1 MCNNQTDLCL
11 FIRSPITSAS
21 FTAPVIPSPRSWE
34 RVPVGSATVGRGQRK
49 IWKRVGGISSAAFDE
64 SYARVVAELESQG
77 QGPRKR
83 ARHEKYIPPY
93 GDAKWDIRA
102 GKELDGKWDLIE
114 ARVAVSIANK
124 EAEATTPNSTAS
136 KHQAHTDS
144 VSQWIPRKR
153 HNSRWPIESKNK
165 KKSLRMLGDLQP
177 LIEFAMPSP
186 AQLSAAQLDDA
197 KEQVNDNQMMTRS
210 TRRLS
215 RRISIGLGEESSR
228 KIPTIT
234 LTPGKT
240 AGPAMSPVKRPPVM
254 SPKKVAES
262 PLRTFTVNATPCKVV
277 LESPKTSPMVKSP
290 SKSSPHTHTEV
301 TSVAG
306 VDNSP
311 LVFDQPTSDITIPPA
326 HETRRRLSLHAARRI
341 ERRASGGLKM
351 ATVFHA
357 EKPSRRHSF
366 NTTGHVSDDANQR
379 RKTLDIP
386 STWLGLGLDTPKAS
400 NSGSSLVDKDDS
412 PDQLAE
418 SSPKGQ
424 APLSPVP
431 ALSTVVVDAGTNLDI
446 FGQGRKSVAESAIPV
461 ATDDQISKDIDVA
474 ESALPVASDDQISK
488 DIDVAE
494 SAIPMAA
501 DVQEDIDVV
510 ESAIPVATDD
520 QISKGIDVAEST
532 VPATTDIEED
542 IEIDEQSEF
551 EFPPHDPEGLSTIFE
566 ESYVSDAQTPQ
577 KLASGPSTTSPIS
590 AVESLEKTEEKFSSF
605 RVPES
610 AETPV
615 KNVDEDST
623 PSQPPQVESGFTP
636 INIRQISPQN
646 GSPAHVEG
654 PVEDTQMISG
664 DLDEEVDDELML
676 EGDEVAVVR
685 VENDTLELHALHED
699 SETEML
705 RKFVTRVTADKNAK
719 AAAAAAA
726 LALKCLP
733 KRRSGSTGSITSS
746 TGSPISKSDAA
757 IGRSP
762 LSERSPNSPSPIKKR
777 KLGDVSKGDDDKKDM
792 GDAPTD
798 GPRLKRRRRRLDPVL
813 AGANDFATAQ
823 GLSESTSSTSAPRRS
838 LRPRSARVT
847 LKPAAPSANSAALS
861 MIPIRLP
868 GMSMMDESTMGS
880 PHQRGSSDHDAS
892 SMITYA
898 KSRNEHK
905 DVATVTRV
913 NTRKN
918 KGNSLLP
925 KAVLAQQAAGKSV
938 FDAKEV
944 RSAEPRDEEAPDGGK
959 KRTTKGVRWAE
970 ELVQYQ
976 TGETATKAMSSSLL
990 ADVMMEDASS
1000 DEGDELAL
1008 QPEAP
1013 GAAVDKAAPVKKS
1026 AATRRTRSSKILA
1039 PTPVKKVTAEKV
1051 PVAANPP
1058 ALARAA
1064 KSSKAGEK
1072 RAGKATRQS
1081 RIAKLGMSA
1090 NGTPAPK
1097 RRGRPPA

>member
-1 MCNNQTDLCL
+1 MSPYTLRRFGSPAASFPFMAMVDPADGFAAAIARSSALCPTP
-11 FIRSPITSAS
+11 SPITSAC

-34 RVPVGSATVGRGQRK
+34 RIPVDSATAGRRQRK
-49 IWKRVGGISSAAFDE
+49 IWKRVGGITSAAFDE
-64 SYARVVAELESQG
+64 SYARAVAELESQG

-93 GDAKWDIRA
+93 GDAKWGIRA
-102 GKELDGKWDLIE
+102 GKELDGEWDLIE

-124 EAEATTPNSTAS
+124 ETEAKAPNSTAS
-136 KHQAHTDS
+136 KHRAHTDS

-153 HNSRWPIESKNK
+153 HNSRWPIEPKN
-165 KKSLRMLGDLQP
+165 KKSLRKLGDLQP
-177 LIEFAMPSP
+177 LIEFAMPSL

-197 KEQVNDNQMMTRS
+197 KEQVNDNQVMTKS

-228 KIPTIT
+228 KISTIA

-240 AGPAMSPVKRPPVM
+240 AGPAMSPVKRPPVT

-277 LESPKTSPMVKSP
+277 LESPKTSPIVKSP

-311 LVFDQPTSDITIPPA
+311 LVFDQPTSDITTLPA
-326 HETRRRLSLHAARRI
+326 HETRRRLSLNAARRI

-357 EKPSRRHSF
+357 EKPNRRHSF
-366 NTTGHVSDDANQR
+366 NTT
-379 RKTLDIP
+379 
-386 STWLGLGLDTPKAS
+386 STWLGLGLDTPKAL
-400 NSGSSLVDKDDS
+400 NSSSALVDKDGS
-412 PDQLAE
+412 SDQLAE

-431 ALSTVVVDAGTNLDI
+431 ALSPVVVDAGTNLDI

-461 ATDDQISKDIDVA
+461 ASDDQMSKDID
-474 ESALPVASDDQISK
+474 L
-488 DIDVAE
+488 AE

-510 ESAIPVATDD
+510 EPVIPVATDD
-520 QISKGIDVAEST
+520 QISKDIDVAEPT
-532 VPATTDIEED
+532 IPAATDIQED
-542 IEIDEQSEF
+542 IDVDEQSEF

-590 AVESLEKTEEKFSSF
+590 AVGSLEKTEEKFCSF

-610 AETPV
+610 AETPIR
-615 KNVDEDST
+615 NVDEDST
-623 PSQPPQVESGFTP
+623 PSQPRQVESGFTP

-646 GSPAHVEG
+646 GSPVHVEG
-654 PVEDTQMISG
+654 PIEDTQMTSG
-664 DLDEEVDDELML
+664 DVDEEVYDELML
-676 EGDEVAVVR
+676 EGDEVAMVR

-762 LSERSPNSPSPIKKR
+762 LSERSPNSPGPIKKR
-777 KLGDVSKGDDDKKDM
+777 KLGDVSKGDDGKKDM
-792 GDAPTD
+792 GDTPTD

-813 AGANDFATAQ
+813 AGANDFTTAQ
-823 GLSESTSSTSAPRRS
+823 ELSESISSTSAPRRS

-868 GMSMMDESTMGS
+868 GMSMMDESIVGS

-898 KSRNEHK
+898 KSRNEQK
-905 DVATVTRV
+905 DVATVTRA

-918 KGNSLLP
+918 KGNSLFP
-925 KAVLAQQAAGKSV
+925 RAVLSQQAAGKSV

-944 RSAEPRDEEAPDGGK
+944 RSVEPRDKEAPDGGK
-959 KRTTKGVRWAE
+959 KGTTKGVRWAE
-970 ELVQYQ
+970 ELVRYQ
-976 TGETATKAMSSSLL
+976 TDETATKAMSSSLL
-990 ADVMMEDASS
+990 ADVMMEDTSS
-1000 DEGDELAL
+1000 DEGNELAL

-1013 GAAVDKAAPVKKS
+1013 RAAVDKAAPVKKS
-1026 AATRRTRSSKILA
+1026 AAARRTRSSKILA

-1058 ALARAA
+1058 ALTTAA

-1072 RAGKATRQS
+1072 RAGMATRQS